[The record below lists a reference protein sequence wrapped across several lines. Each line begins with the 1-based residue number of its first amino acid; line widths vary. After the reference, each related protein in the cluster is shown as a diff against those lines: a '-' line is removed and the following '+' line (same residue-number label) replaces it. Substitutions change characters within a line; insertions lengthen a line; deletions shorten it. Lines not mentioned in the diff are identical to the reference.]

1 MSDNNLGEG
10 SNMARTLRQTITA
23 IRDALAEG
31 RRPEVTA
38 EELPCFTAKAL
49 EGNPGVSP
57 DDLDRVLDTL
67 GPEDLPT
74 FEAAL
79 EKLDAG
85 AVAWLG
91 FKIVTDPAL
100 ALDSEDT
107 EVVGMVGSG
116 EGSADARCGVFLATE
131 DKEIAFSRPYSKR
144 DSFQMLDIT
153 RGPHMHN
160 EQYAGVAW
168 LSLPLVGNGV
178 VYVFG
183 AGEIAHFIE
192 GMARDCDFETVVID
206 DDASYLNE
214 ERLPLSRRVLI
225 ESFTDIPD
233 LGITPMDYVLVLTRG
248 HMYDPEVLAYGLST
262 GAQYVGMMGCLEK
275 NERVFSFAEARGISR
290 ERLGTV
296 YAPIGLKF
304 GAKTP
309 AELALCIVA
318 ELVKVR
324 YERRKA

>member
-1 MSDNNLGEG
+1 
-10 SNMARTLRQTITA
+10 MARTLRQTLTT
-23 IRDALAEG
+23 IRDALAAG
-31 RRPEVTA
+31 RRPEVTP

-49 EGNPGVSP
+49 EGNPDVSP
-57 DDLDRVLDTL
+57 DDLGRILDSL
-67 GPEDLPT
+67 GSEDLPT

-79 EKLDAG
+79 EKLDSG
-85 AVAWLG
+85 EPAWLG
-91 FKIVTDPAL
+91 FKIVTNPTL

-107 EVVGMVGSG
+107 DVVGMKGAG
-116 EGSADARCGVFLATE
+116 EGSADAQCGIFVAT
-131 DKEIAFSRPYSKR
+131 DTREIIFSRPYSKR

-168 LSLPLVGNGV
+168 LSLPLTSTGV

-183 AGEIAHFIE
+183 AGEIAHYLE
-192 GMARDCDFETVVID
+192 RMAQDCDFETIVID
-206 DDASYLNE
+206 NDASYLNE
-214 ERLPLSRRVLI
+214 ERLPISRRILLDTL
-225 ESFTDIPD
+225 TDIPD
-233 LGITPMDYVLVLTRG
+233 LGITSADYVLVLTRG
-248 HMYDPEVLAYGLST
+248 HMYDPEVLTYALAT

-275 NERVFSFAEARGISR
+275 NERVFMLAEAKGISR
-290 ERLGTV
+290 ERLEATHS
-296 YAPIGLKF
+296 PIGLKF

-324 YERRKA
+324 YENRKR